1 MKDNRTAAR
10 LVAGVVVVVGMFV
23 GAALTAPAQA
33 SDVHSAAGK
42 ASARMLSD
50 TGWD

>member
-10 LVAGVVVVVGMFV
+10 LVAGIVVVVGMFV

-33 SDVHSAAGK
+33 SDVHSAGGK
-42 ASARMLSD
+42 TSARVLSD

>member
-10 LVAGVVVVVGMFV
+10 LIAGVVAVVGMFV
-23 GAALTAPAQA
+23 GAALAAPAQA
-33 SDVHSAAGK
+33 SDVHSANGK
-42 ASARMLSD
+42 TSARILSD